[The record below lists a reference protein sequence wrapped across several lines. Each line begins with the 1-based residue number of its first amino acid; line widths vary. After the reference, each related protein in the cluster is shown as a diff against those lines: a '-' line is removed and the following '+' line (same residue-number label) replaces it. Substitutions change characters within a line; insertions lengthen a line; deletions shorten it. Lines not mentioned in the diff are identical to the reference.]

1 MQLQQLTAISFL
13 CLGLIGAPALLAQGP
28 SEPMQEAEQ
37 AEIVTVNINT
47 ADAPTL
53 AESLDGVGLAR
64 ARSIVDW
71 RNANGPF
78 EDPYDLVQI
87 NGISERIVALNEQR
101 IRVTDKG
108 ASSGD

>member
-1 MQLQQLTAISFL
+1 MRLQQLTAISFL
-13 CLGLIGAPALLAQGP
+13 CLGLIGAPDLLAQSP
-28 SEPMQEAEQ
+28 AEPMQEAEL
-37 AEIVTVNINT
+37 VTVNINT